1 MTRAAS
7 SDNGFKNER
16 VFTNWVLGQARKRGW
31 KGAHLETMQV
41 VRRPGGETFAVPNKH
56 ATGFPDVVLVHQEHG
71 LVFCELK
78 MPGRKPDEA
87 QIAWLLAL
95 RAIGVRV
102 YVWWPRDVVEIID
115 VLDGRGPAQTSLI
128 PEPALEGAS

>member
-31 KGAHLETMQV
+31 VCAHLETMRV
-41 VRRPGGETFAVPNKH
+41 VRKPNGGMFAVPNKD
-56 ATGFPDVVLVHQEHG
+56 ADGFPDVVLVHQDYG

-87 QIAWLLAL
+87 QLRWLLAL
-95 RAIGVRV
+95 RAADVRV
-102 YVWWPRDVVEIID
+102 YIWWPRDADEILD
-115 VLDGRGPAQTSLI
+115 VLDGHGPAQTSLI
-128 PEPALEGAS
+128 AEQIVRAP